1 MSEQKTYVAIDW
13 GSTNLRAY
21 LLVAEKVDKVY
32 TSNNGV
38 KNILNGDE
46 YPQIISKIL
55 KHFNADGELPVL
67 MCGMVGSANGW
78 KNTAYVN
85 CPFSINNIAKNVV
98 SFSSQNC
105 FTNPIY
111 LFPGLSLKD
120 ENLNSYGVMR
130 GEEVQLIGALNS
142 NQYNLLVLPGTHTKW
157 VTVLND
163 SKGTVI
169 SSFTTVMTGELYD
182 LLLKHSLLGVEDTG
196 FSIEGFTMGLEESK
210 RSNAVI
216 ESLFLARSRRL
227 LGELDAKQV
236 SGYLSGMLI
245 GNEVKTKTINL
256 EQQDFV
262 GLIAKGRIA
271 ELYKKAFE
279 TYGVSNF
286 NTMDVEE
293 VIINGFNKI
302 ANEFFN

>member
-1 MSEQKTYVAIDW
+1 MSEQKTYVAVDW

-21 LLVAEKVDKVY
+21 LLVAGKVDKVY

-46 YPQIISKIL
+46 YPKIISKIL

-85 CPFSINNIAKNVV
+85 CPFSIK
-98 SFSSQNC
+98 NC

-130 GEEVQLIGALNS
+130 GEEVQLIGALNN

-163 SKGTVI
+163 SNGTVI
-169 SSFTTVMTGELYD
+169 SSFATVMTGELYD

-227 LGELDAKQV
+227 LGELDPKQV

-271 ELYKKAFE
+271 ELYTKAFE

-302 ANEFFN
+302 ADEFFN